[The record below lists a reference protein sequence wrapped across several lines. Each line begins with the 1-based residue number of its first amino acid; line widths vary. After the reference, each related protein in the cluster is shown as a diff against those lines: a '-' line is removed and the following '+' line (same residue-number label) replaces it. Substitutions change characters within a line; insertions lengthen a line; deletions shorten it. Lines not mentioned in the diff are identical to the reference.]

1 MAQSL
6 TPWAIRV
13 VALAVFVC
21 GALTVADHWPN
32 PRFKFAPENAM
43 AD

>member
-21 GALTVADHWPN
+21 GALTVYDRIPN
-32 PRFKFAPENAM
+32 KRLQFVTPNAVT
-43 AD
+43 D